1 MTTCY
6 LSLAIVHSFYSWCL
20 IFGFM
25 NAVHQMK
32 EAAGL
37 LLQQSHCMVG
47 YISWL
52 CQFQLCGF
60 QVWVLNLPGILKIV
74 SILYLFSIA
83 V

>member
-20 IFGFM
+20 MFGFM

-37 LLQQSHCMVG
+37 QSHCLVG

-60 QVWVLNLPGILKIV
+60 QVWVLNLLGILKIV
-74 SILYLFSIA
+74 SILYSFSIA